1 MRHSLPLAAIVL
13 LAACAT
19 TPTPAPIATPTRPAD
34 ARPQGGDLIGLT
46 AGELGARFGQPR
58 IQIREGDGTKL
69 QFANKICILDAY
81 LYPPVGGKGLVRVA
95 HVDART
101 PDGRDTDRAR
111 CMAAIEQ
118 R

>member
-1 MRHSLPLAAIVL
+1 MRHILVLAATVS

-19 TPTPAPIATPTRPAD
+19 TPTPVPVATPSKPVT

-58 IQIREGDGTKL
+58 LQIREGDGTKL
-69 QFANKICILDAY
+69 QFATKSCILDAY

>member
-1 MRHSLPLAAIVL
+1 MRHFLVPAAML
-13 LAACAT
+13 SLAACAT
-19 TPTPAPIATPTRPAD
+19 TPTPAPVTPTKPVET
-34 ARPQGGDLIGLT
+34 RPQGGDLIGLT

-69 QFANKICILDAY
+69 QFATKTCILDAY
-81 LYPPVGGKGLVRVA
+81 LYPPVGDKGAIRVA